1 MNEKETVEVKETENV
16 KFIDQVKEK
25 AKNFGDSVLKVLSD
39 NPMLIIPV
47 ITAVATFV
55 GGSIN
60 KIGAAGN
67 ARYESC
73 LCEDDVT
80 GEDFLLKHPLNND
93 EILELS
99 SRMVDGETKGS
110 ALAEMDLLRKDKRRK

>member
-1 MNEKETVEVKETENV
+1 MDEEKTVKEVKE
-16 KFIDQVKEK
+16 EK
-25 AKNFGDSVLKVLSD
+25 CLDRIKAKVKNFGEGVLKVVSD
-39 NPMLIIPV
+39 NPMLIIPLISAAFGLV
-47 ITAVATFV
+47 
-55 GGSIN
+55 S
-60 KIGAAGN
+60 GAANMVSGAGN
-67 ARYESC
+67 DRYEKC

-93 EILELS
+93 EILELG